1 VSYVSNESSRDEV
14 YIMPFRPDAPVA
26 EAHSVTS
33 RVRVS
38 TGGGVLPR
46 WRKDGSELFYLAP
59 DLQLM
64 AASLQSTTNT
74 ISVTKVTPLFGLN
87 PKPLGW
93 VYDVMPDGQRF
104 LVNSLGD
111 EGRRPLVLVTQW
123 AGGK

>member
-1 VSYVSNESSRDEV
+1 VSNESGRDEV
-14 YIMPFRPDAPVA
+14 YIMPFRPDAPPSA
-26 EAHSVTS
+26 AHSVTS

-46 WRKDGSELFYLAP
+46 WRSDGTELFYLAP
-59 DLQLM
+59 DMQLM
-64 AASLQSTTNT
+64 VASLRSNGRA
-74 ISVTKVTPLFGLN
+74 IGVTKVEPLFGLN

-111 EGRRPLVLVTQW
+111 EGRRPLVLVTGW
-123 AGGK
+123 ARAWW